1 MPLSPET
8 FVLVR
13 DDVLRVRQV
22 REWREVLS
30 PFEHRNRYE
39 VRGSLDEPLL
49 FAGEVGTG
57 MGRALLRSFLKA
69 RRPFTLE
76 LRTPA
81 GAVAL
86 RLVRPFHLLLSRLRV
101 EDREGR
107 VLGEVRQRLRPLRRV
122 YDVVGPQG
130 ESLARLVG
138 PFFRPWTF
146 RLVRKGRPLATIQK
160 RWRGLG
166 VELLTDAD
174 SFGVRFEPALQDPT
188 LRLLTL
194 AATFLVDFVHFEQ
207 RRGD

>member
-1 MPLSPET
+1 MQLTPET

-13 DDVLRVRQV
+13 DDALRVRQV
-22 REWREVLS
+22 REWSELLS
-30 PFEHRNRYE
+30 PLEHRNRYE
-39 VRGSLDEPLL
+39 VRGTLDEPLL
-49 FAGEVGTG
+49 YANEVGTG
-57 MGRALLRSFLKA
+57 MRRALLRSALKA

-76 LRTPA
+76 LCNPA
-81 GAVAL
+81 GAVVL
-86 RLVRPFHLLLSRLRV
+86 RLVRPFRLLLSRMRV

-107 VLGEVRQRLRPLRRV
+107 VLGEVRQRLRLLRRT
-122 YDVVGPQG
+122 YDIVGPQG
-130 ESLARLVG
+130 EPLARLVG

-146 RLVRKGRPLATIQK
+146 HLERKGRALAIIQK

-194 AATFLVDFVHFEQ
+194 AATFLVDFVHFEK

>member
-49 FAGEVGTG
+49 YAGEAGSGV
-57 MGRALLRSFLKA
+57 GRALLRSALRA

-76 LRTPA
+76 LRNPA
-81 GAVAL
+81 GAVVL
-86 RLVRPFHLLLSRLRV
+86 RLVRPFQLLLSRLRV

-107 VLGEVRQRLRPLRRV
+107 VLGEVRQRWRPLRRV
-122 YDVVGPQG
+122 YDIVGPRG
-130 ESLARLVG
+130 EPLARLVG
-138 PFFRPWTF
+138 PLFRPWTF
-146 RLVRKGRPLATIQK
+146 RLHRGGVPLATIQK

>member
-1 MPLSPET
+1 MPLTPET

-13 DDVLRVRQV
+13 DDALRVRQV
-22 REWREVLS
+22 REWSELIS
-30 PFEHRNRYE
+30 PLEHRNRYE

-49 FAGEVGTG
+49 YAVEVGSG
-57 MGRALLRSFLKA
+57 VGHVLLRSLLKA

-81 GAVAL
+81 GALAL
-86 RLVRPFHLLLSRLRV
+86 RLVRPFHLFLSRLRV

-107 VLGEVRQRLRPLRRV
+107 VLGEVWQRLRLFGHAYEV
-122 YDVVGPQG
+122 LGPNG
-130 ESLARLVG
+130 EKLARLVG
-138 PFFRPWTF
+138 PWLRPWTF
-146 RLVRKGRPLATIQK
+146 QLKRSGKLLATVQK

-174 SFGVRFEPALQDPT
+174 SFGVRYEPALQDPT

-194 AATFLVDFVHFEQ
+194 AATFLVDFVHFEK
-207 RRGD
+207 RT

>member
-49 FAGEVGTG
+49 YAGEVGSG

-76 LRTPA
+76 LRTA
-81 GAVAL
+81 TGSVAL
-86 RLVRPFHLLLSRLRV
+86 RLVRPFHLLRSRLRV
-101 EDREGR
+101 EDGEGR
-107 VLGEVRQRLRPLRRV
+107 VLGEVRQRLRLVRRV
-122 YDVVGPQG
+122 YDVLGPGG
-130 ESLARLVG
+130 EPLARLVG

-146 RLVRKGRPLATIQK
+146 RLERKGRALAVIQK

-166 VELLTDAD
+166 IELLTDAD

-194 AATFLVDFVHFEQ
+194 AATFLVDFVHFEKK
-207 RRGD
+207 DD

>member
-1 MPLSPET
+1 MPLTPET

-13 DDVLRVRQV
+13 DDALRVRQV
-22 REWREVLS
+22 REWSELLS
-30 PFEHRNRYE
+30 PLEHRNRYE

-49 FAGEVGTG
+49 YAGEVGSG

-76 LRTPA
+76 LRNPA
-81 GAVAL
+81 GAVVL
-86 RLVRPFHLLLSRLRV
+86 RLVRPFRLLLSRLRV
-101 EDREGR
+101 EDREGH
-107 VLGEVRQRLRPLRRV
+107 VLGEVRQRFRLLRRT
-122 YDVVGPQG
+122 YDVVDPQG
-130 ESLARLVG
+130 QPLARLVG
-138 PFFRPWTF
+138 PLLRPWTF
-146 RLVRKGRPLATIQK
+146 HLERKGRPLATIQK

-194 AATFLVDFVHFEQ
+194 AATFLVDFVHFEKK
-207 RRGD
+207 RGD